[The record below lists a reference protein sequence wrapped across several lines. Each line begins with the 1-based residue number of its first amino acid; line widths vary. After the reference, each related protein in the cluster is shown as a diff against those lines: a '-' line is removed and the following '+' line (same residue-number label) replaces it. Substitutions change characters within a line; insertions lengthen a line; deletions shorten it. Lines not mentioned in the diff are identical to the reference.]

1 MGAQVL
7 KEIPDQ
13 VCSYMRL
20 MGFNLQVEKQQDP
33 ELSTDEDMKEP
44 LIEKNK
50 SGPIIT
56 GDDNDLT
63 EKLIQQ

>member
-20 MGFNLQVEKQQDP
+20 MGLNLQVEKQQDS
-33 ELSTDEDMKEP
+33 EISTDEDMKEP
-44 LIEKNK
+44 LLLGIKIQ
-50 SGPIIT
+50 PIIT
-56 GDDNDLT
+56 SDGSDLT
-63 EKLIQQ
+63 EKLIQT

>member
-20 MGFNLQVEKQQDP
+20 MGLNLQVEKQQDS
-33 ELSTDEDMKEP
+33 EISTDEDMKEP
-44 LIEKNK
+44 L
-50 SGPIIT
+50 
-56 GDDNDLT
+56 L
-63 EKLIQQ
+63 